1 MISVSKLFYLFQKHT
16 FYKME
21 QLIDIVNQL
30 QDIYAASGCDDIDLP
45 QIVVVGSQSSGKSSV
60 LEHIVGKSFLP
71 RGAGIVTR
79 CPLVLQLV
87 HLQEGQDDY
96 AIFNHNTKKRFTD
109 YKLIRDEIEAET
121 ERLAGANKNVCNKPI
136 NLKMCSNSLLDLT
149 LIDLP
154 GIMKI
159 PVGDQPKDIENQ
171 VRKLI
176 LHYIKKPNCLILA
189 VSPANMDMAN
199 SESLKIAAEVDPAGH
214 RTLAVIT
221 KLDLMD
227 EGTDAWNMLQ
237 GKVIPVKLGIIGVV
251 NRSQKDINDDK
262 SIEESLDDEQ
272 KFLMTN
278 YPRIASKHG
287 SSCLSKTVQ
296 RLLTGHIKACLPDL
310 KNKIVFQLTRRRV
323 EFSQIEENK
332 KDKKSILHDLL
343 SEFSRKYVSAIKG
356 ELTCIDT
363 NTLYG
368 GAKLNY
374 IFKQFTKTVNGF
386 EALAGLTESH
396 ILTAMQNASGIYPT
410 IFVPEVAFKLLVT
423 KQIEVFRNPSLIC
436 ITLVLQEMREIV
448 QSCLVNES
456 LGLQRYTNLETEL
469 DDTMTKIL
477 ENYIPESKEMV
488 TSFINVQLARINI
501 DHEEFFPN
509 LSNTLT
515 MTAIDEKQPGQLLV
529 NLPPGTA
536 ASYDKSRFDLNLIET
551 LIKSYFAI
559 VRKTVQDTIPKI
571 IMCCLINKVIE
582 RLERELVLRLGD
594 RADELLAESPSVTA
608 KREAL
613 RREIEKLERVQ
624 RDLCSLSSSIGENIN
639 GLGL

>member
-1 MISVSKLFYLFQKHT
+1 
-16 FYKME
+16 ME

-87 HLQEGQDDY
+87 HSKEDKEDY
-96 AIFNHNTKKRFTD
+96 AIFNHNPKTRFTD

-136 NLKMCSNSLLDLT
+136 NLKICSNSLLNLT

-154 GIMKI
+154 GIVKI
-159 PVGDQPKDIENQ
+159 PVGDQPKDIEMQ
-171 VRKLI
+171 VRKLV
-176 LHYIKKPNCLILA
+176 LHYIKKQNCLILA
-189 VSPANMDMAN
+189 VSPANTDMAN
-199 SESLKIAAEVDPAGH
+199 SESLKIAKEVDPAGC

-227 EGTDAWNMLQ
+227 EGTDARNMLQ
-237 GKVIPVKLGIIGVV
+237 GNVIPVKLGIIGVV

-262 SIEESLDDEQ
+262 SIEESLEDEQ
-272 KFLMTN
+272 KFLMTT

-287 SSCLSKTVQ
+287 SSYLSKTVQ
-296 RLLTGHIKACLPDL
+296 GLLICHIKACLPDL
-310 KNKIVFQLTRRRV
+310 KNKILHQLTSRRV
-323 EFSQIEENK
+323 EFSQIEENT
-332 KDKKSILHDLL
+332 KDKKSILLDLL
-343 SEFSRKYVSAIKG
+343 SEFSRTYVSAIVG

-368 GAKLNY
+368 GAKINY
-374 IFKQFTKTVNGF
+374 IFKQFAKDVSGYD
-386 EALAGLTESH
+386 ALAGLKDSH

-410 IFVPEVAFKLLVT
+410 IFVPEVAFELLVK
-423 KQIEVFRNPSLIC
+423 KQIEEFRNPSMYC
-436 ITLVLQEMREIV
+436 ITLVLEEMREIV
-448 QSCLVNES
+448 QSSLVNES
-456 LGLQRYTNLETEL
+456 LRLERYTNLKTEL

-477 ENYIPESKEMV
+477 ENNIPESKEMV
-488 TSFINVQLARINI
+488 TSFINLQLARINI
-501 DHEEFFPN
+501 DHEDFFPH

-515 MTAIDEKQPGQLLV
+515 MTASDAKQPGQLLV

-536 ASYDKSRFDLNLIET
+536 ASCDKSSFDLNLVKT

-559 VRKTVQDTIPKI
+559 VRKTVKDTIPKI
-571 IMCCLINKVIE
+571 IMYCLINKVVE
-582 RLERELVLRLGD
+582 RLERELVSRLGG

-613 RREIEKLERVQ
+613 RREIEKLELVQ
-624 RDLCSLSSSIGENIN
+624 RDLSSLYSSIGQNIN